1 MRRPLSKRKCQ
12 HCKTFFEPDPRS
24 AGRQHYCATPACRK
38 ASKALPVNAVG
49 CNNRATVITSVVPS
63 MSSASGSGA
72 RPTRG
77 TGAARPLACP
87 MRYKNP

>member
-38 ASKALPVNAVG
+38 ASKAASQRRWLQQPRNGG
-49 CNNRATVITSVVPS
+49 CVATERKAGKFRLFILFIGITEWTQIAPS
-63 MSSASGSGA
+63 NGF
-72 RPTRG
+72 
-77 TGAARPLACP
+77 
-87 MRYKNP
+87 